1 MLICFFC
8 VNFLG
13 TTLYRHYIYSQNLYD
28 YHLAD
33 VMGNIFGVVCVT
45 FLFILLSRESRWVHQ
60 VKIAFVV
67 CVGLITYELLQKI
80 LPWQTFDYL
89 DIYGSLVGLSLS
101 ILIISVFVIISPS
114 REIVV
119 DAKERH

>member
-1 MLICFFC
+1 
-8 VNFLG
+8 
-13 TTLYRHYIYSQNLYD
+13 
-28 YHLAD
+28 
-33 VMGNIFGVVCVT
+33 MGNIFGVVCAT

-60 VKIAFVV
+60 IKIAFVV

-101 ILIISVFVIISPS
+101 ILIISVFVIISLS

-119 DAKERH
+119 DAKERD